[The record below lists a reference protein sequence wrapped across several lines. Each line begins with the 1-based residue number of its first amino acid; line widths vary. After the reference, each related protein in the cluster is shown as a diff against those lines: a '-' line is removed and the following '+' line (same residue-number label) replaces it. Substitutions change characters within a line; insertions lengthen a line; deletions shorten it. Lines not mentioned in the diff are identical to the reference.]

1 MVVIDSETRKLLNN
15 LREQYLC
22 FYHSSDEEL
31 LPFYTDY
38 RQDMASEYHRGFNE
52 GEKMGFDA
60 GYKQCLMGIP
70 RSIKKDSDK
79 EETQRELIKGY
90 NKCLDDWGIPVAYK
104 KEGDISV
111 KDN

>member
-1 MVVIDSETRKLLNN
+1 MVVIDSETRKLLDN

-52 GEKMGFDA
+52 GEKIGYDA
-60 GYKQCLMGIP
+60 GYKQCLIYLKGTTFI
-70 RSIKKDSDK
+70 
-79 EETQRELIKGY
+79 EGY